1 MTQEEMMELY
11 AILQGTP
18 GKTAAQ
24 RLNLLQDSGFDP
36 FNASQPYQRQQFQYE
51 PEPVW
56 SNPIK
61 ETYRNDPNYAEIFR
75 LIDEENV
82 APEAA
87 AQLVIDT
94 GKLSKPATGDTGA
107 SDPRVVARMYF
118 QEQIKN
124 ANERDNWY
132 RSQEFAKQ
140 GFEAEQSQAEQQYE
154 SKRPYSTDDLFGVS
168 QFEAMEAP
176 TVEDLMATRADQL
189 RQGRESLT
197 ASRMA
202 RPAPRSTSR
211 QGSIVAAQGG
221 PPRKDIMESPVLARA
236 MRSTLNQRLDASKQ
250 RMLPTERSEGALRRL
265 AIMQMLNQ

>member
-1 MTQEEMMELY
+1 MTEQEMMELY

-36 FNASQPYQRQQFQYE
+36 FNASQPFQRQQFQSE

-56 SNPIK
+56 LNPVK

-75 LIDEENV
+75 LIDDENV

-87 AQLVIDT
+87 AQMVIDS
-94 GKLSKPATGDTGA
+94 GALSTPDTGDTGA

-124 ANERDNWY
+124 ANERDNWF

-154 SKRPYSTDDLFGVS
+154 SKRPYSTEDLFGVS
-168 QFEAMEAP
+168 QFEAMDSP

-189 RQGRESLT
+189 RQGREALT
-197 ASRMA
+197 ASRTA
-202 RPAPRSTSR
+202 NQPRSTSR

-221 PPRKDIMESPVLARA
+221 PPRKDIMQTPVLARA
-236 MRSTLNQRLDASKQ
+236 MQSTLNQRLEASKK